1 MSAAARLSHDP
12 VTETQAPAALSAI
25 AAAERKLADLFG
37 YCDRLHRANIE
48 HDPHSCVLCFEQR

>member
-1 MSAAARLSHDP
+1 MSAVAHI
-12 VTETQAPAALSAI
+12 TELETVEAPEALSAI
-25 AAAERKLADLFG
+25 AVAERKLADLFG

>member
-1 MSAAARLSHDP
+1 MSALRIIEQDD
-12 VTETQAPAALSAI
+12 TEVQLSAI
-25 AAAERKLADLFG
+25 ALAEQKLADLFG